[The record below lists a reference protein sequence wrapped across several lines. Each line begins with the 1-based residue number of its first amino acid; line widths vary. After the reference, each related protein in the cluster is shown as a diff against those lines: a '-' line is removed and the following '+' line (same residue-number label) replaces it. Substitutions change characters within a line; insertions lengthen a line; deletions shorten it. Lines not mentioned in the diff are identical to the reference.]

1 MLNEQT
7 MMKMENLRLF
17 GMAKAFKELGDSRRG
32 SEVSGEEFIG
42 LLIDAETTARENI
55 KLKRLLENARL
66 KQQASLEDIDYH
78 SARSIHKKIIYE
90 LSDCRWIEN
99 HQNVLISGPTGIGKS
114 FLTCALGNCACRH
127 GYSVFYSRAPRL
139 FTNLFQ
145 ARGDGSY
152 LKYLAKLAHY
162 DVLIIDD
169 IGVSPMNET
178 EKRDL
183 LEIVED
189 RNLTSSM
196 IVASQIPIK
205 DWYQIIGDPTLADAI
220 CDRLL
225 QNAYKL
231 ELKGESMRKNARK
244 DKIVEN

>member
-7 MMKMENLRLF
+7 VMKMENLRLF
-17 GMAKAFKELGDSRRG
+17 GMAKAFKELGG
-32 SEVSGEEFIG
+32 KHQAGELSGEEIIG

-55 KLKRLLENARL
+55 KLRRLLENARL

-78 SARSIHKKIIYE
+78 SARSIHKKIIME

-99 HQNVLISGPTGIGKS
+99 HQNILISGPTGIGKS
-114 FLTCALGNCACRH
+114 FLACALGNCTCRH
-127 GYSVFYSRAPRL
+127 GSSVFYSRAPRL

-145 ARGDGSY
+145 TRSDGSY
-152 LKYLAKLAHY
+152 LKYLAKLSRY

-169 IGVSPMNET
+169 IGISPMNET

-196 IVASQIPIK
+196 IVTSQIPIK
-205 DWYQIIGDPTLADAI
+205 DWYQVIGDPTLADAI

-231 ELKGESMRKNARK
+231 ELKGESMRKKTVK
-244 DKIVEN
+244 DKTEEE